1 MQQKE
6 QRISPIKQ
14 RILHFAAQLG
24 VSKRDF
30 YTSIG
35 VSRGTLE
42 SATGITEDVMA
53 KFFAAYP
60 QVSIEWTVAGI
71 GPMLKSEVN
80 TESNCCKGCNQTY
93 AGDDFR
99 DKDNEKHPIN
109 KPILYNK
116 EDWMQDTLSEPCS
129 NAVQTLMKHEAVHRA
144 DTPSADILTPL
155 LDRIQQQAEEIGA
168 LKERIRKM
176 EEEREKLAAA
186 ARSSVVADAG

>member
-1 MQQKE
+1 MILERLKE
-6 QRISPIKQ
+6 YIDYKSITIAAFERSVGMSNGSFGKALKNCGAIGSDKLENILSIYDEISAEW
-14 RILHFAAQLG
+14 LLSG
-24 VSKRDF
+24 V
-30 YTSIG
+30 
-35 VSRGTLE
+35 
-42 SATGITEDVMA
+42 
-53 KFFAAYP
+53 
-60 QVSIEWTVAGI
+60 

-80 TESNCCKGCNQTY
+80 TESNCCKDCNQTY

-144 DTPSADILTPL
+144 ATPSADILTPL